1 MSEQESAKALDT
13 AKVIKGLRISKSY
26 KRKNWPPSSR
36 IYPGMYL
43 KSVLFSD
50 GVNEIRTFTFSAD
63 DLFARDWEE
72 VQVKTYN
79 I

>member
-1 MSEQESAKALDT
+1 MSEQESDKTLDT

-26 KRKNWPPSSR
+26 RRKNWPLNAR

-50 GVNEIRTFTFSAD
+50 GVNEVKKYTLTTE
-63 DLFARDWEE
+63 DLFAKDWEE

-79 I
+79 N